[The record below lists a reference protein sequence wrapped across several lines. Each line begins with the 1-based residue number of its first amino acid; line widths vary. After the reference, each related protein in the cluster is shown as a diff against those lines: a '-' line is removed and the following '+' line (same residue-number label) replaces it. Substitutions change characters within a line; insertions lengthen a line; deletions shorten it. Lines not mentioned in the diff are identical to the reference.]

1 MDNDF
6 DAGNDFDHG
15 NNEEFNGRNEDNFDN
30 GNEDEDKCTPSTNTP
45 SQTCALT
52 LKIPSQ
58 KSHPSSQ
65 TKHINDEDDWMGQG
79 IVRDDSVFASAFQGY
94 YLFYNLQ
101 HYPSYTSIV
110 HSITLQWNPQ

>member
-15 NNEEFNGRNEDNFDN
+15 NDEEFNGRNEDNFDN
-30 GNEDEDKCTPSTNTP
+30 GNEDEDECTPSTNTP

-58 KSHPSSQ
+58 K
-65 TKHINDEDDWMGQG
+65 
-79 IVRDDSVFASAFQGY
+79 VV
-94 YLFYNLQ
+94 
-101 HYPSYTSIV
+101 
-110 HSITLQWNPQ
+110 PQAR